1 LNLCL
6 ALAPQLE
13 DLVDRVSLE
22 TVTRTEEDSLQR
34 RTFLADVV
42 TQNPEMIEI
51 LKLVE
56 KINRTE
62 LTVLLQGET
71 GTGKTLIARAVHLS
85 SHRSDG
91 PFVTVDCAAL
101 PENLLESELFGY
113 MKGAFTGA
121 GHDKKGLFE
130 EADGGT
136 IFLDE
141 IGRAGL
147 GVQRRLLHLLD
158 KGEVRPVGSTTY
170 RKLNVRVICA
180 TSSRDLLTD
189 QEHGPFI
196 KDLYYRLNDI
206 IVRVPPL
213 RDRPEDIPLLAEYF
227 LETFNGQTS
236 RQVPGFN
243 RGAMQR
249 LVRYSWA
256 GNVREL
262 EKVIRRAAIL
272 SEDGETIGVDLLP
285 EEVLSATDMGPV
297 ASLSRDA
304 DLRSSVED
312 MERRMVLEAL
322 EKNAWNK
329 TRAAQE
335 LGLSRKGLK
344 NKITRYGL
352 SPDMP

>member
-1 LNLCL
+1 
-6 ALAPQLE
+6 
-13 DLVDRVSLE
+13 
-22 TVTRTEEDSLQR
+22 
-34 RTFLADVV
+34 
-42 TQNPEMIEI
+42 
-51 LKLVE
+51 
-56 KINRTE
+56 
-62 LTVLLQGET
+62 
-71 GTGKTLIARAVHLS
+71 
-85 SHRSDG
+85 
-91 PFVTVDCAAL
+91 
-101 PENLLESELFGY
+101 
-113 MKGAFTGA
+113 
-121 GHDKKGLFE
+121 
-130 EADGGT
+130 
-136 IFLDE
+136 
-141 IGRAGL
+141 
-147 GVQRRLLHLLD
+147 
-158 KGEVRPVGSTTY
+158 
-170 RKLNVRVICA
+170 
-180 TSSRDLLTD
+180 
-189 QEHGPFI
+189 
-196 KDLYYRLNDI
+196 
-206 IVRVPPL
+206 
-213 RDRPEDIPLLAEYF
+213 
-227 LETFNGQTS
+227 
-236 RQVPGFN
+236 
-243 RGAMQR
+243 MQR